1 MRTKNG
7 LRRLTFRNGME
18 IKRKGN
24 KPIWTT
30 LAEVSQAC
38 KELIK
43 CNCRTNCMKRC
54 RCKSQSLKFTK
65 LCGCSGGCD

>member
-1 MRTKNG
+1 MGWK
-7 LRRLTFRNGME
+7 LSEKE
-18 IKRKGN
+18 IET
-24 KPIWTT
+24 IWTT
-30 LAEVSQAC
+30 LAEGSQAC